1 MPSLDFA
8 VAPAGAEGACRGE
21 GMQLPAVLMYPP
33 AHSPPPP
40 PEFPPPVVP
49 LDGGGVYSGA
59 AAGGTKGAIA
69 TSVGVIG
76 ARVGVGSSVVVI
88 GGGGGVVVVR
98 LAGGADVVVV
108 VVRAAVVEEL
118 VDVGADVDVVR
129 IRSEVGA
136 GVAGASAPRTP
147 SSGPAHQ
154 PGALMMPC
162 SQTRRAR
169 ADTMDHAAGSLFPKL
184 SRLRSP
190 IVGRVGRSQ
199 FPLRGNDLRKPTF
212 KP

>member
-1 MPSLDFA
+1 MPSLHFA
-8 VAPAGAEGACRGE
+8 VAPEGAEGACRGE

-49 LDGGGVYSGA
+49 LDGGWGGVYSGT
-59 AAGGTKGAIA
+59 AAGGTNGAIA

-98 LAGGADVVVV
+98 LAGGVDVVVV

-118 VDVGADVDVVR
+118 VGAGADVAVVR

-136 GVAGASAPRTP
+136 GVAGASAPPVTITP
-147 SSGPAHQ
+147 NATRLTMTAVRRFGIRAQ
-154 PGALMMPC
+154 PM
-162 SQTRRAR
+162 
-169 ADTMDHAAGSLFPKL
+169 
-184 SRLRSP
+184 
-190 IVGRVGRSQ
+190 
-199 FPLRGNDLRKPTF
+199 
-212 KP
+212 